1 MTLFRED
8 VAALIP
14 HLRAF
19 ARSLTA
25 GNAALADDLVQDTL
39 LKALEAQ
46 RQFQVG
52 TNLKAWLFTILRNQH
67 LSLMRRKRTRNEVPD
82 DDIELLGSV
91 PAFQE
96 SRLEIAAFRRAFAEL
111 GADHKTVLVLVCIH
125 GLPYE
130 EVARVMGCEVGTVK
144 SRVNRARAALKR
156 MLLGDELPVRPTR
169 TEADRLRDRAA
180 AVAASA
186 AATPA
191 NMPIPLPGRRA
202 SAAVAAPSPRH

>member
-8 VAALIP
+8 VAALMP

-46 RQFQVG
+46 SQFQLG
-52 TNLKAWLFTILRNQH
+52 TNLKAWMFTILRNQH

-82 DDIELLGSV
+82 DDIDLLGSV

-96 SRLEIAAFRRAFAEL
+96 SQLEVAAFRRAFAEL
-111 GADHKTVLVLVCIH
+111 GPDHKTVLVLVCIH
-125 GLPYE
+125 GLPYD

-144 SRVNRARAALKR
+144 SRVNRARSALKR
-156 MLLGDELPVRPTR
+156 MLLGDELPMKPSKV
-169 TEADRLRDRAA
+169 EAVRLRDRAGR
-180 AVAASA
+180 AVAAV
-186 AATPA
+186 
-191 NMPIPLPGRRA
+191 GRA
-202 SAAVAAPSPRH
+202 SLATAPSPTVESTAILRQ

>member
-8 VAALIP
+8 VAALMP

-46 RQFQVG
+46 SQFQPG
-52 TNLKAWLFTILRNQH
+52 TNLKAWMFTILRNQH

-96 SRLEIAAFRRAFAEL
+96 SRLEVAAFRRAFAEL
-111 GADHKTVLVLVCIH
+111 GADHRTVLVLVCIH
-125 GLPYE
+125 GLPYD
-130 EVARVMGCEVGTVK
+130 EVAQIMGCEVGTVK
-144 SRVNRARAALKR
+144 SRVNRARSALKR
-156 MLLGDELPVRPTR
+156 MLLGDTLPIKPTR
-169 TEADRLRDRAA
+169 NEAARLRERAA
-180 AVAASA
+180 RAISA
-186 AATPA
+186 PAPRTPQVS
-191 NMPIPLPGRRA
+191 GRA
-202 SAAVAAPSPRH
+202 SAADADPVLRQ

>member
-46 RQFQVG
+46 SQFQLG

-96 SRLEIAAFRRAFAEL
+96 SRLEVAAFRRAFAEL

-125 GLPYE
+125 GLPYD
-130 EVARVMGCEVGTVK
+130 EVAKVMGCEVGTVK
-144 SRVNRARAALKR
+144 SRVNRARSALKR
-156 MLLGDELPVRPTR
+156 MLLGDELPMKPNRAQV
-169 TEADRLRDRAA
+169 ARLRERAEAAVTDGSDRAS
-180 AVAASA
+180 VAGLP
-186 AATPA
+186 TPA
-191 NMPIPLPGRRA
+191 KERILAARA
-202 SAAVAAPSPRH
+202 YN

>member
-8 VAALIP
+8 VAALMP

-46 RQFQVG
+46 SQFQPG
-52 TNLKAWLFTILRNQH
+52 TNLKAWMFTILRNQH

-96 SRLEIAAFRRAFAEL
+96 SRLEVAAFRRAFAEL
-111 GADHKTVLVLVCIH
+111 GPDHRTVLVLVCIH
-125 GLPYE
+125 GLPYD
-130 EVARVMGCEVGTVK
+130 EVAQIMGCEVGTVK
-144 SRVNRARAALKR
+144 SRVNRARSALKR
-156 MLLGDELPVRPTR
+156 MLLGDSLPMQPTR
-169 TEADRLRDRAA
+169 KEAARLRERAMA
-180 AVAASA
+180 AVTA
-186 AATPA
+186 PA
-191 NMPIPLPGRRA
+191 ERTGNPGRI
-202 SAAVAAPSPRH
+202 SAVTMDAPALRQ

>member
-8 VAALIP
+8 VAALMP

-46 RQFQVG
+46 SQFQPG
-52 TNLKAWLFTILRNQH
+52 TNLKAWMFTILRNQH

-96 SRLEIAAFRRAFAEL
+96 SRLEVAAFRRAFAEL
-111 GADHKTVLVLVCIH
+111 GPDHRTVLVLVCIH
-125 GLPYE
+125 GLPYD
-130 EVARVMGCEVGTVK
+130 EVAEIMDCEVGTVK
-144 SRVNRARAALKR
+144 SRVNRARSALKR
-156 MLLGDELPVRPTR
+156 MLLGDALPIKPTR
-169 TEADRLRDRAA
+169 NEAARLRERAGQAIGGPAPKTPQIGSHASPMA
-180 AVAASA
+180 ARPV
-186 AATPA
+186 
-191 NMPIPLPGRRA
+191 LRQ
-202 SAAVAAPSPRH
+202 

>member
-46 RQFQVG
+46 SQFQPG
-52 TNLKAWLFTILRNQH
+52 TNLKAWMFTILRNQH

-96 SRLEIAAFRRAFAEL
+96 SRLEVAAFRRAFAEL

-130 EVARVMGCEVGTVK
+130 EVAKVMGCEVGTVK
-144 SRVNRARAALKR
+144 SRVNRARSALKR
-156 MLLGDELPVRPTR
+156 MLLGDELPVKPTR
-169 TEADRLRDRAA
+169 AEAARLRERAEG
-180 AVAASA
+180 AVAA
-186 AATPA
+186 
-191 NMPIPLPGRRA
+191 RA
-202 SAAVAAPSPRH
+202 DAAPMAGLRAPGKEQVSTARSYN

>member
-46 RQFQVG
+46 SQFQPG
-52 TNLKAWLFTILRNQH
+52 TNLKAWMFTILRNQH

-96 SRLEIAAFRRAFAEL
+96 SRLEVAAFRRAFAEL

-130 EVARVMGCEVGTVK
+130 EVAKVMGCEVGTVK
-144 SRVNRARAALKR
+144 SRVNRARSALKR
-156 MLLGDELPVRPTR
+156 MLLGDELPVKPTR
-169 TEADRLRDRAA
+169 AEVARLRQRAEA
-180 AVAASA
+180 AVTAGGDAPPVA
-186 AATPA
+186 GLRA
-191 NMPIPLPGRRA
+191 PGKEQVSTARA
-202 SAAVAAPSPRH
+202 YN

>member
-8 VAALIP
+8 VAALMP

-46 RQFQVG
+46 SQFQPG
-52 TNLKAWLFTILRNQH
+52 TNLKAWMFTILRNQH

-96 SRLEIAAFRRAFAEL
+96 SRLEVAAFRRAFAEL
-111 GADHKTVLVLVCIH
+111 GADHRTVLVLVCIH
-125 GLPYE
+125 GLPYD
-130 EVARVMGCEVGTVK
+130 EVAQIMGCEVGTVK
-144 SRVNRARAALKR
+144 SRVNRARSALKR
-156 MLLGDELPVRPTR
+156 MLLGDTLPIKPTR
-169 TEADRLRDRAA
+169 NEAARLRERATQ
-180 AVAASA
+180 AVNA
-186 AATPA
+186 PA
-191 NMPIPLPGRRA
+191 PQAPRVSGRA
-202 SAAVAAPSPRH
+202 SAAVAGPVLRQ